1 MPAGAES
8 KTLGVITMEKEKFQA
23 TGRRKRAVARVFLS
37 SGEGKITVNARPLEE
52 YFPTQTLRVCV
63 CQPLALTESLKKF
76 NIQANV
82 NGGGVA
88 GQAEALRHGIARA
101 LIKTNEGLRASLKSA
116 GFLRRDPRM
125 RERKKYGQKGARRR
139 FQWTKR

>member
-1 MPAGAES
+1 
-8 KTLGVITMEKEKFQA
+8 MEKEKIQA

-37 SGEGKITVNARPLEE
+37 PGEGKVRVNGRSFQD
-52 YFPTQTLRVCV
+52 YFPTQTLRVCIM
-63 CQPLALTESLKKF
+63 QPLEMSKSSKKF
-76 NIQANV
+76 DVYANV
-82 NGGGVA
+82 NGGGIS
-88 GQAEALRHGIARA
+88 GQAEAMRHGIARA
-101 LIKTNEGLRASLKSA
+101 LLKIDDGLRSVLKNA

>member
-1 MPAGAES
+1 M
-8 KTLGVITMEKEKFQA
+8 VMVKEKFQA

-37 SGEGKITVNARPLEE
+37 QGEGKITVNGRPLED
-52 YFPTQTLRVCV
+52 YFPTQALRMCIL
-63 CQPLALTESLKKF
+63 QPLSAAESLKKF
-76 NIQANV
+76 DIRANLD
-82 NGGGVA
+82 GGGIA

-101 LIKTNEGLRASLKSA
+101 LIKTNEDLRATLKSA

-125 RERKKYGQKGARRR
+125 KERKKYGQKGARRR